1 MEFKPVQKYKDSK
14 WLEGGGEVGGG
25 ELKTQQSLGDE
36 WDFSLDSIAVMRLT
50 IRFRSNVSLIL
61 DAGGKILTNCFSQY

>member
-1 MEFKPVQKYKDSK
+1 MTR
-14 WLEGGGEVGGG
+14 EGEGKLGGR

-61 DAGGKILTNCFSQY
+61 GAGGKILTNCFSQY